1 MQVKS
6 VIYLTLAGV
15 VFGVAAT
22 WLFIELADGVR
33 RENDAR
39 KQALA
44 AMQHKVTQHEEKAS
58 QDSLDAVAV
67 TPDLA
72 FFTLHGRV
80 RDVKTDEYILS
91 FTREGKW
98 KNPEAY
104 VSRSGYNLD
113 FRYDKFGYITEGKAK
128 QKFGG
133 KSAEHIKYRWRDGRI
148 TKIEGDGEL
157 GEYTITLKYDDRGLP
172 SQTKTVVKGDGVE
185 QEIVASYTYTD
196 FDDHGNWT
204 RCTMRSAI
212 TTREPEGYY
221 DDETEEFVE
230 NPEPTVESVEE
241 TQKRKITY
249 YK

>member
-72 FFTLHGRV
+72 VFTL
-80 RDVKTDEYILS
+80 
-91 FTREGKW
+91 
-98 KNPEAY
+98 
-104 VSRSGYNLD
+104 
-113 FRYDKFGYITEGKAK
+113 
-128 QKFGG
+128 
-133 KSAEHIKYRWRDGRI
+133 DGRRLAPATQRLNKGVYI
-148 TKIEGDGEL
+148 
-157 GEYTITLKYDDRGLP
+157 RGGR
-172 SQTKTVVKGDGVE
+172 KVVVK
-185 QEIVASYTYTD
+185 
-196 FDDHGNWT
+196 
-204 RCTMRSAI
+204 
-212 TTREPEGYY
+212 
-221 DDETEEFVE
+221 
-230 NPEPTVESVEE
+230 
-241 TQKRKITY
+241 
-249 YK
+249 